1 MFSRQFPFRKK
12 VSISLFVKSGN
23 LEIVI
28 YEISDY
34 FLKIPDVWDAGKTKK
49 GVPGLRQ
56 VFAKQKRGVWGTLG
70 DYFFGF
76 AVAGTRTSGIFKI

>member
-1 MFSRQFPFRKK
+1 MRSRGKTVCPK
-12 VSISLFVKSGN
+12 L
-23 LEIVI
+23 
-28 YEISDY
+28 
-34 FLKIPDVWDAGKTKK
+34 WDAGKTKK

-76 AVAGTRTSGIFKI
+76 AVAGTRNFGHTVFPRERIFR

>member
-1 MFSRQFPFRKK
+1 M
-12 VSISLFVKSGN
+12 
-23 LEIVI
+23 
-28 YEISDY
+28 
-34 FLKIPDVWDAGKTKK
+34 WDAGKTKK

-56 VFAKQKRGVWGTLG
+56 DFAKQNREVWGTLG